1 MTHGI
6 GWKWNNFGNV
16 EYREGTAWWDGQIGA
31 SWQRDRLWVV
41 VDPSRP
47 ELGVR
52 IPAKLIN
59 TYISSRMAENGTP
72 IDTVWEVIS
81 RYAPSEDNNNVVAYA
96 RHVCA
101 RIAAHI
107 GESVGIHDELDWH
120 DWRVIRGCIDGMIR
134 HEQGIRDS
142 DPWPAPLSDEVIDLG
157 IRLAGFDVPN
167 ERVYRHF
174 IPAPKPL
181 RQSRTVQGGAAAAVG
196 TGGFGLLTILDWI
209 WGRVGEANTVQLV
222 FAVVIL
228 IGVGVMIWGYV
239 KARREGRV
247 DVGSA

>member
-81 RYAPSEDNNNVVAYA
+81 CYAPSEDNNNVVAYA

-107 GESVGIHDELDWH
+107 GESVGILDELDWH

-134 HEQGIRDS
+134 Q
-142 DPWPAPLSDEVIDLG
+142 
-157 IRLAGFDVPN
+157 
-167 ERVYRHF
+167 
-174 IPAPKPL
+174 
-181 RQSRTVQGGAAAAVG
+181 T
-196 TGGFGLLTILDWI
+196 
-209 WGRVGEANTVQLV
+209 
-222 FAVVIL
+222 
-228 IGVGVMIWGYV
+228 
-239 KARREGRV
+239 
-247 DVGSA
+247 